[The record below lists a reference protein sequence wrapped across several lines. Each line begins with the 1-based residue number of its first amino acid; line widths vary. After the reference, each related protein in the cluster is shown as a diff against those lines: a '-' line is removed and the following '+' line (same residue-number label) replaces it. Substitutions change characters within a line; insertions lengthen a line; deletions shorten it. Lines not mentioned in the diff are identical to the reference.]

1 MNPLPVF
8 AIAALLGR
16 NPVLVCAVAE
26 EAERRGID
34 PVVVV
39 ALVEHESNFCPWAQ
53 SATRDYG
60 LMQIHAPVHGRYR
73 DTRAHIAKGV
83 DILAH
88 ELIREHGNM
97 RRALSRYNTGKVSRR
112 GLAYADRVLSIA
124 ARLRRKLGGRRTW
137 NTLVSS
143 SQLGRSDSWSG
154 WWCPDFDPRKRRL
167 LPRRSA

>member
-1 MNPLPVF
+1 MIFPAL
-8 AIAALLGR
+8 ALAAALQR
-16 NPVLVCAVAE
+16 PEVLVCGVAA
-26 EAERRGID
+26 EAELRALD
-34 PVVVV
+34 PVVVC
-39 ALVEHESNFCPWAQ
+39 ALVEHESNFKPWAR
-53 SATRDYG
+53 SATQDYG